1 VEEKEER
8 ERERERGERKG
19 TFNPAA
25 AAARLL
31 GD

>member
-1 VEEKEER
+1 VEEKE